1 VKLRDFVTQENI
13 VLNVKGREHLA
24 VWDTELTD
32 DDVAKLSDQAYLD
45 KLEEEHREIQ
55 AYHLAKYANAKYAP
69 KDLAKRINVP
79 EHHVWAF
86 WALHGSRGTGL
97 YS

>member
-1 VKLRDFVTQENI
+1 MKLRDFVTAENI
-13 VLNVKGREHLA
+13 IQNLKGREHLP

-32 DDVAKLSDQAYLD
+32 DDVAKLSDEAYMN
-45 KLEEEHREIQ
+45 KLGEEHREFQ
-55 AYHLAKYANAKYAP
+55 AYQLARFANAKYAP
-69 KDLAKRINVP
+69 KDLAKKLKIP
-79 EHHVWAF
+79 EHHVWAY